1 MGFVKSCAQV
11 HRIIGCCC
19 LQVEHISAG
28 AATGQMR
35 VRAKLK
41 ETGTLYAANGK
52 RADEHAYSNPYSV
65 EYTMQQADG
74 KSSWLLAN
82 VLVVG
87 GK

>member
-1 MGFVKSCAQV
+1 
-11 HRIIGCCC
+11 
-19 LQVEHISAG
+19 
-28 AATGQMR
+28 MR

-65 EYTMQQADG
+65 EYTMQQAGD

-82 VLVVG
+82 VLVLG

>member
-1 MGFVKSCAQV
+1 MICP
-11 HRIIGCCC
+11 
-19 LQVEHISAG
+19 QVEQISEGATAG
-28 AATGQMR
+28 QIR

-65 EYTMQQADG
+65 EYTMQQAKG
-74 KSSWLLAN
+74 KSAWLLAN
-82 VLVVG
+82 ALVLG

>member
-1 MGFVKSCAQV
+1 MS
-11 HRIIGCCC
+11 
-19 LQVEHISAG
+19 LQVEQISEG
-28 AATGQMR
+28 ATAGQMR

-74 KSSWLLAN
+74 NKSAWLLAN
-82 VLVVG
+82 ALVLG